1 MAKSPDEMMNAMM
14 ANFEEKTGNNLDH
27 WLNVVNA
34 SGEEK
39 HMAIVKYLK
48 TEHGFTHGYAGL
60 IAFKAREATE
70 PTLDSNNFID
80 NQYKGPKAE
89 LKPIYTALCKVVEA
103 FGNDVE
109 VSPRK
114 TYVTIRRSK
123 QFAIFKPSTKDRL
136 DVGLVLKGIPETDR
150 LQTGKQFSG
159 MMTHCVAVHTK
170 EDIDSEL
177 KNWLKH
183 AYESA

>member
-1 MAKSPDEMMNAMM
+1 MANSPEEMMKAMM
-14 ANFEEKTGNNLDH
+14 ANLEEKTGNTLDH
-27 WLNVVNA
+27 WLKAVKA

-39 HMAIVKYLK
+39 HMAIIKHLK
-48 TEHGFTHGYAGL
+48 AEHGLTHGYANL
-60 IAFKAREATE
+60 IAFKAREANE
-70 PTLDSNNFID
+70 PALDSDNFLD

-89 LKPIYTALCKVVEA
+89 LKPIYDALCEVVETL
-103 FGNDVE
+103 GNDVD

-136 DVGLVLKGIPETDR
+136 DVGLVMKGEPETDR
-150 LQTGKQFSG
+150 LQSGKQFSG
-159 MMTHCVAVHTK
+159 MMTHCVAVHSIS
-170 EDIDSEL
+170 DIDNEL
-177 KNWLKH
+177 KSWLKQ